1 MYNFSHAMDIIC
13 TNLRKEG
20 FLRMSQ
26 GKRLPSILVKH
37 HKNTAG
43 RETEVM
49 PIPDVV
55 EICMSQSIGAPC
67 QPLVAKGDYVKVG
80 QKIGDTEAFVSAPVH
95 SSVSGTVTDITSVR
109 SSMGGMETHI
119 VIETDKK
126 QEISEEVQIPHI
138 ESHADFVKAV
148 RASGMV
154 GLGGA
159 SFPTSI
165 KMDPKNLDECTT
177 LVINGAEC
185 EPFITGDNRIMV
197 EDGQDILDGMLLT
210 MKYLNLEKG
219 IIGVEENKPDAIEN
233 LNRLIQQNGIT
244 NIEVFKLQSRYPKG
258 AERVLV
264 YETTGKVMNAGVLPA
279 QLGVILCN
287 VSTIGILGQYFRTGM
302 PLVQRRITVDGDAVV
317 EPKNVFVPIGTRIA
331 DVVAF
336 CGGYKQE
343 PKKVVMGG
351 PMMGRATHS
360 DETPTVKNTGSLLCF
375 GKESATVKTETGCIN
390 CGRCHHGCP
399 FKLVPMLY
407 ADFYERHDA
416 ESLDKFKVMQCMEC
430 GSCSYVCPARRPLS
444 FTNKLAKGLVKE
456 AAKKNG

>member
-26 GKRLPSILVKH
+26 GKHLPSILVKH

-80 QKIGDTEAFVSAPVH
+80 QKIGDTEAFVSAPIH

-185 EPFITGDNRIMV
+185 EPFITGDNRVMV
-197 EDGQDILDGMLLT
+197 EDGQDVLDGMLLT

-233 LNRLIQQNGIT
+233 LNRLIQQNGID
-244 NIEVFKLQSRYPKG
+244 NIEVFK
-258 AERVLV
+258 
-264 YETTGKVMNAGVLPA
+264 T
-279 QLGVILCN
+279 
-287 VSTIGILGQYFRTGM
+287 
-302 PLVQRRITVDGDAVV
+302 AV
-317 EPKNVFVPIGTRIA
+317 EIP
-331 DVVAF
+331 
-336 CGGYKQE
+336 
-343 PKKVVMGG
+343 
-351 PMMGRATHS
+351 
-360 DETPTVKNTGSLLCF
+360 
-375 GKESATVKTETGCIN
+375 
-390 CGRCHHGCP
+390 
-399 FKLVPMLY
+399 
-407 ADFYERHDA
+407 
-416 ESLDKFKVMQCMEC
+416 
-430 GSCSYVCPARRPLS
+430 
-444 FTNKLAKGLVKE
+444 
-456 AAKKNG
+456 

>member
-1 MYNFSHAMDIIC
+1 
-13 TNLRKEG
+13 
-20 FLRMSQ
+20 MSQ
-26 GKRLPSILVKH
+26 GKHLPSILVKH

-55 EICMSQSIGAPC
+55 AICMSQSIGAPC
-67 QPLVAKGDYVKVG
+67 RPLVAKGDYVKVG
-80 QKIGDTEAFVSAPVH
+80 QKIGDTDAFVSAPVH
-95 SSVSGTVTDITSVR
+95 SSVSGTVSDIISVR

-126 QEISEEVQIPHI
+126 QEVSEEVKVPQV

-148 RASGMV
+148 RESGMV

-165 KMDPKNLDECTT
+165 KLDPKNRDECTT
-177 LVINGAEC
+177 LVVNAAEC
-185 EPFITGDNRIMV
+185 EPFITGDNRVMV
-197 EDGQDILDGMLLT
+197 EQGQDVLDGMLLI
-210 MKYLNLEKG
+210 MKYLDLKKG

-233 LNRLIQQNGIT
+233 LNRLIEQNGID

-264 YETTGKVMNAGVLPA
+264 YETTGQVMDAGVLPA
-279 QLGVILCN
+279 QLGVILDN
-287 VSTIGILGQYFRTGM
+287 VTTVAIIGQYFRTGM
-302 PLVQRRITVDGDAVV
+302 PLVSRRITVDGDAIA

-331 DVVAF
+331 DIVSF
-336 CGGYKQE
+336 CGGYKQT
-343 PKKVVMGG
+343 PKKIVMGG

-360 DETPTVKNTGSLLCF
+360 DEVPTVKNTGSLLAF
-375 GKESATVKTETGCIN
+375 GKDNATVKTETGCIN
-390 CGRCHHGCP
+390 CGRCHQACP
-399 FKLVPMLY
+399 FKLVPMIY
-407 ADFYERHDA
+407 AEAYERKDA
-416 ESLDKFKVMQCMEC
+416 ARLEQFKVMQCMEC
-430 GSCSYVCPARRPLS
+430 GSCSYICPARRPLS